1 MKISE
6 LRELTD
12 DELKQQ
18 LEDFKEE
25 LFNLRF
31 QKSMNRLENPMRIK
45 GVKRN
50 IAQIHTLL
58 TEREK
63 SLNLRGNNGKQK
75 SN

>member
-1 MKISE
+1 MKINE

-45 GVKRN
+45 DIKRN

-63 SLNLRGNNGKQK
+63 SLNLRGNDGK
-75 SN
+75 

>member
-6 LRELTD
+6 LRELID

-45 GVKRN
+45 YVKKN

-63 SLNLRGNNGKQK
+63 SLNLRGNNGK
-75 SN
+75 